1 MNPTAVVLLVI
12 AVCLVLLAG
21 VFAAL
26 DAALQRLSK
35 ARVEELR
42 RDGVK
47 RAAALSRVVDDRAR
61 HVSLLL
67 LLRIMCEMTAAVLVA
82 VVFFVLFDG
91 GSAGMLIAAAV
102 MTVVSYVL
110 IGVGPRT
117 LGRQHAYRV
126 AMAGAPLI
134 RLLGRVLGPLSTL
147 LILVG
152 NAITPGRG
160 YRDGPF
166 SSEVELRELVDMAEE
181 RGVVEAGERN
191 MIHSVFE
198 LGDTIARE
206 VMVPRPDVVWIEST
220 KSLRQALALAL
231 RSGFSRIPVIGEN
244 VDDVLGIV
252 YLKDLV
258 RRSQGTP
265 DPRGGP
271 RVDEIM
277 RPARFVPESKP
288 VDELL
293 REMQAK
299 RTHMAVVVDEYGG
312 FAGLVTIE
320 DILEEI
326 VGEIDDE
333 HDTVQR
339 PPVEELADGSVR
351 ITARLPVG
359 DLADLFK
366 VELPEDDDVETVG
379 GLLARE
385 LGRVPIEGSAAEV
398 GGLRLV
404 AESTGGRR
412 NRIDTLLVCRVPEP
426 GAEEAATAEGAETDR
441 GDAGAAPDRTP
452 DRAEAE
458 RVPAADGVPDHVGA
472 PAAGSTAAGRPAAG
486 DGEAGDGAAGGT
498 ASGSTAAGRRPEHAA
513 VEG

>member
-1 MNPTAVVLLVI
+1 MSPTAVVLLVI
-12 AVCLVLLAG
+12 AVLLVLLAG
-21 VFAAL
+21 VFGAL

-35 ARVEELR
+35 ARVDEMR

-47 RAAALSRVVDDRAR
+47 RAPALVQVVEERAR
-61 HVSLLL
+61 HVALLL
-67 LLRIMCEMTAAVLVA
+67 MLRIACEMTAAALVA
-82 VVFFVLFDG
+82 VVLFGLVDGLALQVL
-91 GSAGMLIAAAV
+91 ATAAV

-110 IGVGPRT
+110 VGVGPRT
-117 LGRQHAYRV
+117 LGRQHAYGV
-126 AMAGAPLI
+126 ALGGAPLI
-134 RLLGRVLGPLSTL
+134 KLLGRVLGPLSTL

-160 YRDGPF
+160 FRDGPF

-271 RVDEIM
+271 RVDELM
-277 RPARFVPESKP
+277 RPASFVPESKP

-293 REMQAK
+293 REMQAR
-299 RTHMAVVVDEYGG
+299 RTHIAVVVDEYGG

-339 PPVEELADGSVR
+339 PPVEELEDGSIRV
-351 ITARLPVG
+351 TARLPVE

-366 VELPEDDDVETVG
+366 VELPEGDDVETVG

-398 GGLRLV
+398 AGLRLV

-412 NRIDTLLVCRVPEP
+412 NRIDTLLVCRVGEP
-426 GAEEAATAEGAETDR
+426 GAAEDADERDHHDRDAADEVPEHTGATALG
-441 GDAGAAPDRTP
+441 
-452 DRAEAE
+452 
-458 RVPAADGVPDHVGA
+458 
-472 PAAGSTAAGRPAAG
+472 
-486 DGEAGDGAAGGT
+486 
-498 ASGSTAAGRRPEHAA
+498 AAGRRPEHVA

>member
-1 MNPTAVVLLVI
+1 MSATAVVLLVI
-12 AVCLVLLAG
+12 AVVLVLVAG

-35 ARVEELR
+35 ARVDELR

-47 RAAALSRVVDDRAR
+47 RATALVQVMEERSR
-61 HVSLLL
+61 HVALLL
-67 LLRIMCEMTAAVLVA
+67 LLRIACESAATVLVA
-82 VVFFVLFDG
+82 LITYRLVDG
-91 GSAGMLIAAAV
+91 LSVAALTAIVV

-117 LGRQHAYRV
+117 VGRQHAYAV
-126 AMAGAPLI
+126 ALAAAPLI
-134 RLLGRVLGPLSTL
+134 RLLGRVLGPIATL

-191 MIHSVFE
+191 MIHGVFE

-206 VMVPRPDVVWIEST
+206 VMVPRPDVVWIERGKT
-220 KSLRQALALAL
+220 LRQALALCL
-231 RSGFSRIPVIGEN
+231 RSGFSRLPVIGEN
-244 VDDVLGIV
+244 VDDIIGVV
-252 YLKDLV
+252 FMKDLV
-258 RRSQGTP
+258 RRSQGSS
-265 DPRGGP
+265 DSRGSEP
-271 RVDEIM
+271 RVEDLM
-277 RPARFVPESKP
+277 RPATFVPESKP

-293 REMQAK
+293 REMQAT

-333 HDTVQR
+333 HDAVQR
-339 PPVEELADGSVR
+339 PPVEELPDGSVR
-351 ITARLPVG
+351 ITARLPVE

-366 VELPEDDDVETVG
+366 VELPEDDGVETVG

-385 LGRVPIEGSAAEV
+385 LGVVPIEGSEAVV
-398 GGLRLV
+398 GGLKLV

-412 NRIDTLLVCRVPEP
+412 NQIDTILVCRVAEP
-426 GAEEAATAEGAETDR
+426 GTEDDVRPGTAADETA
-441 GDAGAAPDRTP
+441 
-452 DRAEAE
+452 
-458 RVPAADGVPDHVGA
+458 RVPQP
-472 PAAGSTAAGRPAAG
+472 
-486 DGEAGDGAAGGT
+486 
-498 ASGSTAAGRRPEHAA
+498 AA

>member
-1 MNPTAVVLLVI
+1 MSTTAIVLLVI
-12 AVCLVLLAG
+12 AVALVLVAG

-35 ARVEELR
+35 ARVDELR

-47 RAAALSRVVDDRAR
+47 RAGALVEVMGDRSRY
-61 HVSLLL
+61 VSLLL
-67 LLRIMCEMTAAVLVA
+67 LLRIVCEMTAAVLVA
-82 VVFFVLFDG
+82 DVFFVLFDG
-91 GSAGMLIAAAV
+91 VALGVVVAAAV

-110 IGVGPRT
+110 VGVGPRT
-117 LGRQHAYRV
+117 VGRQHAYTV
-126 AMAGAPLI
+126 AMAAAPLI
-134 RLLGRVLGPLSTL
+134 RLLGRLLGPVATL
-147 LILVG
+147 LILIG

-191 MIHSVFE
+191 MIHGVFE

-206 VMVPRPDVVWIEST
+206 VMVPRPDVVWIERGKT
-220 KSLRQALALAL
+220 ARQALALCL
-231 RSGFSRIPVIGEN
+231 RSGFSRLPVIGDN
-244 VDDVLGIV
+244 VDDIIGVV
-252 YLKDLV
+252 FMKDLV
-258 RRSQGTP
+258 RRSQGATAA
-265 DPRGGP
+265 DSHAP
-271 RVDEIM
+271 RVEELM
-277 RPARFVPESKP
+277 RPATFVPESKP

-293 REMQAK
+293 REMQAT

-339 PPVEELADGSVR
+339 PPVEELEDGSVR
-351 ITARLPVG
+351 ITARLPVQ
-359 DLADLFK
+359 DLGELFK
-366 VELPEDDDVETVG
+366 VELPEDDGVETVG

-385 LGRVPIEGSAAEV
+385 LGVVPIEGSEAV
-398 GGLRLV
+398 VSGLRLV

-412 NRIDTLLVCRVPEP
+412 NQIDTILVCRVPEP
-426 GAEEAATAEGAETDR
+426 GEDAEGDEQ
-441 GDAGAAPDRTP
+441 
-452 DRAEAE
+452 
-458 RVPAADGVPDHVGA
+458 PAREPE
-472 PAAGSTAAGRPAAG
+472 PAS
-486 DGEAGDGAAGGT
+486 
-498 ASGSTAAGRRPEHAA
+498 
-513 VEG
+513 VES